1 MLEVI
6 SSTEAETETSSEEVA
21 PPSRSVSKVSS
32 QEERSGKT
40 GPLLQTEEQETGVEQ
55 TLYRKQICTY
65 RLQY

>member
-1 MLEVI
+1 MVEVI

-40 GPLLQTEEQETGVEQ
+40 RPLVQTGEQDAGVVQ
-55 TLYRKQICTY
+55 AL
-65 RLQY
+65 